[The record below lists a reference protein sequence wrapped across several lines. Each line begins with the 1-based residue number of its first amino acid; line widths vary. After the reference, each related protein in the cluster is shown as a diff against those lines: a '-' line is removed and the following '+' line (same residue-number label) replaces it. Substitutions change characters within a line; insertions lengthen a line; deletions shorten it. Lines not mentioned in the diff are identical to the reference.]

1 LTKTFVTRLKLVCR
15 GVTLVHSYSLVVV
28 QKLKKQQP
36 KVALSELCR
45 AVEVLLKTEFKRRN
59 GHSEM
64 GPNWKH
70 HIFDSIQF
78 WSRDSI
84 VSLKTVV

>member
-1 LTKTFVTRLKLVCR
+1 LVQ
-15 GVTLVHSYSLVVV
+15 SSSLVFV

-45 AVEVLLKTEFKRRN
+45 AVEVLLKTEFKKIN
-59 GHSEM
+59 GHIQM

-78 WSRDSI
+78 WSRDPI
-84 VSLKTVV
+84 VSLKPVV

>member
-1 LTKTFVTRLKLVCR
+1 
-15 GVTLVHSYSLVVV
+15 LVHSSSLVAI

-36 KVALSELCR
+36 KVALSKLCR
-45 AVEVLLKTEFKRRN
+45 AVEALLKTEFKKRN

-78 WSRDSI
+78 WPRDPI
-84 VSLKTVV
+84 VSLKIVV

>member
-1 LTKTFVTRLKLVCR
+1 
-15 GVTLVHSYSLVVV
+15 
-28 QKLKKQQP
+28 
-36 KVALSELCR
+36 
-45 AVEVLLKTEFKRRN
+45 VLLKTEFKKRN
-59 GHSEM
+59 GHSGM

-78 WSRDSI
+78 WSRDPI

>member
-1 LTKTFVTRLKLVCR
+1 LVQ
-15 GVTLVHSYSLVVV
+15 SSSLVVV

-45 AVEVLLKTEFKRRN
+45 AVEVLLKTEFKNRN
-59 GHSEM
+59 DHSGM

-78 WSRDSI
+78 WSWDPI
-84 VSLKTVV
+84 VSLKTID

>member
-1 LTKTFVTRLKLVCR
+1 MVQ
-15 GVTLVHSYSLVVV
+15 SSSLVVV
-28 QKLKKQQP
+28 QKLKKQQL

-45 AVEVLLKTEFKRRN
+45 AVEVLLKTEFKNRN
-59 GHSEM
+59 GHSGM

-78 WSRDSI
+78 WSKDPI

>member
-1 LTKTFVTRLKLVCR
+1 MGNWLRPLVQ
-15 GVTLVHSYSLVVV
+15 SSSQVVV

-36 KVALSELCR
+36 KFALSELCR
-45 AVEVLLKTEFKRRN
+45 AVEVLLKTKFKKRN
-59 GHSEM
+59 GHNEM

-78 WSRDSI
+78 WSRDPI
-84 VSLKTVV
+84 VSLKIVV